1 MAFSATHYI
10 VNYKTGNS
18 DKSIEIY
25 ATSASDAESKLKKKF
40 PDATSVVASVV
51 S

>member
-1 MAFSATHYI
+1 MAFSATHYL

-25 ATSASDAESKLKKKF
+25 ATSASDSDANLLKKF
-40 PDATSVVASVV
+40 ADTTSIVATSV
-51 S
+51 

>member
-10 VNYKTGNS
+10 VSYKQNNS
-18 DKSIEIY
+18 DKSVEIY
-25 ATSASDAESKLKKKF
+25 ATSASDAETKLKKKF
-40 PDATSVVASVV
+40 SDATNVVATVV

>member
-1 MAFSATHYI
+1 MAFSATHYL

-25 ATSASDAESKLKKKF
+25 ATSAADAEAKLLKKF
-40 PDATSVVASVV
+40 ADATSIVASSV
-51 S
+51 